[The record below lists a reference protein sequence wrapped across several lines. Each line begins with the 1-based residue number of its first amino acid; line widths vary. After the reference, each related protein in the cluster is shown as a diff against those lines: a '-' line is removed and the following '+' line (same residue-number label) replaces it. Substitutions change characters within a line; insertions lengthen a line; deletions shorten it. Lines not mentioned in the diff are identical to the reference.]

1 MIRWLISVALHLA
14 ANALALWIADLV
26 LDDLSIE
33 ASAFIMA
40 VLLFTLVE
48 VLIQP
53 MLTQATLQ
61 GAAALRGS
69 VALVATF
76 VGLVV
81 TALFNDGFNIDG
93 LWTWIGATVI
103 VWAGGLIAAMIL
115 PLIFVKERVG
125 DERAA

>member
-14 ANALALWIADLV
+14 ANALALLVADLV

-33 ASAFIMA
+33 ASAFITA

-48 VLIQP
+48 VLVQP
-53 MLTQATLQ
+53 MLTQATMR
-61 GAAALRGS
+61 GASALRGS
-69 VALVATF
+69 VALIATF
-76 VGLVV
+76 IGLVV
-81 TALFNDGFNIDG
+81 TALINSGFNIDG
-93 LWTWIGATVI
+93 LWTWIIATVI

-115 PLIFVKERVG
+115 PLIFVKERVE